1 MTSFWGS
8 FFRFDDVRLRLLE
21 LRLHVVDL
29 LDVVRRDAPVVVVDV
44 VRVLLDLVQAVHDA
58 LDEVVLLLLV
68 RPRRHEGLHGA
79 GRGSPS
85 RRGGVVAE
93 STVRLVVRKSISTRM
108 WEKVRGHGVELKLD
122 PGSRAG

>member
-1 MTSFWGS
+1 MIKGIIIVNNNGQARICK
-8 FFRFDDVRLRLLE
+8 FFQSVHEEGYSAEDAQQQ
-21 LRLHVVDL
+21 
-29 LDVVRRDAPVVVVDV
+29 VVRKVFQQVA
-44 VRVLLDLVQAVHDA
+44 Q
-58 LDEVVLLLLV
+58 
-68 RPRRHEGLHGA
+68 RPDSFCNYLEGSIGA

-93 STVRLVVRKSISTRM
+93 STVRLVVRTSISTRM